1 MADPHP
7 NTRLRVDWE
16 SMGICRYHMIGG
28 KHNCTRDPCK
38 WTHPEPEVVPLM
50 WEREKARAAS
60 RERAEA
66 RGRLAERRAERE
78 SAEAGGVMDGVEER
92 VDEDRGRL
100 PLRYP
105 YSPRMREDSRHGF
118 RGRSP
123 GRSPPR
129 LNPANL
135 SHKYAT
141 EADTY
146 DREYEMRDAYVTR
159 YRGQYPMPRTQTP
172 PRGEYYERFQYGA
185 HEDMAYPP
193 ARYGDHAPP
202 GDLYDVVRYREEVY
216 HPGYE
221 GPYQRRHEEAYRGG
235 GIYYPP
241 HSFGDTATATQTRSA
256 MLESRARA
264 AEVAMPE
271 AFMAPRSDVASMQTE
286 RIEEPASTIDMRSI
300 GNINDPPKNANRQ
313 PLGRPNRLLPTPAN
327 SSPSYAEMLPAGAR
341 VIWRRAEAV
350 PPADARGEMDIEA
363 KSTTP
368 KTSNFWAKRRAADAG
383 VVQRAEEERRSEVG
397 AKRSFSHSGA
407 GAEEAGVSSRD
418 RAELMPPPPP
428 QATAKIINNTT
439 LPFYIPPI
447 PVKPRPYGLLHT
459 KAEDMGATKRMSNGE
474 AKPTGPHPSTIRV
487 APRFMSQAAIDKKLN
502 PPNALDVQERSLA
515 EARED
520 NIRLQ
525 GVTWL
530 DNVRRALQ
538 LPIRTYTTACTYY
551 HRFRLSHPHAV
562 DYAWADAA
570 AAALLMACKAEDTL
584 KKTRDILAAAYNL
597 KAGAHDPLTPDDVVF
612 EAPSRI
618 VIGLERLILES
629 SGFDFRAKYPH
640 NLMVKMCKT
649 LENDEEEL
657 KKVGSIAW
665 TVLTDL
671 YRTFAPL
678 KHTPATM
685 ALACL
690 ELATQLYAAATGDET
705 FLKQIKAFDYEK
717 AGSTRG
723 EIMETLLDLLDLY
736 THHTANSILGT
747 KYSLDDF
754 LRIRLIL
761 NKECTDD
768 SIPRFTSAP
777 ESTAINTVQAGE
789 TLSLAN
795 GHPTPVSP
803 PQAGAPNAP
812 QTLPAPQMPSL
823 PDGGG
828 TLRFMLDPR
837 LVAEEKAEV
846 KKFYT
851 QEWEE
856 VEEEIE
862 IPIPQPPRSVVRSR
876 SRDRHITETVTEIVI
891 VTVSVQS
898 GMVPLRIVLAGTTIA
913 TEARF
918 LLEEQG
924 RGVRGRI

>member
-1 MADPHP
+1 MAEPHP

-16 SMGICRYHMIGG
+16 SLGICRYHMIGG
-28 KHNCTRDPCK
+28 IHNCTRDPCK

-50 WEREKARAAS
+50 WEREKAMAAS

-66 RGRLAERRAERE
+66 RGRLAERKVDRERAG
-78 SAEAGGVMDGVEER
+78 ACVMGGVEEM
-92 VDEDRGRL
+92 VDEIAAAVSLLPKNEGGLKAWFPGPITL
-100 PLRYP
+100 PLAAAVDP
-105 YSPRMREDSRHGF
+105 YFREV
-118 RGRSP
+118 
-123 GRSPPR
+123 
-129 LNPANL
+129 
-135 SHKYAT
+135 
-141 EADTY
+141 
-146 DREYEMRDAYVTR
+146 EMRDAYEAR
-159 YRGQYPMPRTQTP
+159 YYEHYLMPTP
-172 PRGEYYERFQYGA
+172 RLAPRGDYCEGYQYGA
-185 HEDMAYPP
+185 PHKGMAYPP
-193 ARYGDHAPP
+193 ARKGEYASP
-202 GDLYDVVRYREEVY
+202 GGKYDESWCRKEVGQGSYEDQY
-216 HPGYE
+216 HERG
-221 GPYQRRHEEAYRGG
+221 EEAYRAGG
-235 GIYYPP
+235 GYY
-241 HSFGDTATATQTRSA
+241 HQHRFDDTAAATHSRPA
-256 MLESRARA
+256 ALELCARA
-264 AEVAMPE
+264 LEVAMPAALVE
-271 AFMAPRSDVASMQTE
+271 PRFDVASRQTE
-286 RIEEPASTIDMRSI
+286 RAGQPASTRDMRSI
-300 GNINDPPKNANRQ
+300 SDINDPPKNANRQ

-327 SSPSYAEMLPAGAR
+327 SSPSHAEMLPAGAR
-341 VIWRRAEAV
+341 IIWKRPEAE
-350 PPADARGEMDIEA
+350 
-363 KSTTP
+363 
-368 KTSNFWAKRRAADAG
+368 
-383 VVQRAEEERRSEVG
+383 QRADEDAVAVEKVEERRSKVG
-397 AKRSFSHSGA
+397 AEQSFSHTGA
-407 GAEEAGVSSRD
+407 GAEEAGVSVD
-418 RAELMPPPPP
+418 RAELMLPPP
-428 QATAKIINNTT
+428 QAEVKITNTAP
-439 LPFYIPPI
+439 LLLYISPT
-447 PVKPRPYGLLHT
+447 PVKPRPYGLLHA

-474 AKPTGPHPSTIRV
+474 AKPVGPHPSTIRV

-612 EAPSRI
+612 ETPSRI

-649 LENDEEEL
+649 LGNDEEEL

-690 ELATQLYAAATGDET
+690 ELATQLHAASTGNET
-705 FLKQIKAFDYEK
+705 FQEQIKAFDYEK
-717 AGSTRG
+717 AGTTRG

-754 LRIRLIL
+754 LRIRLVL

-823 PDGGG
+823 PEGGG

-837 LVAEEKAEV
+837 LVVEEKAEI

-876 SRDRHITETVTEIVI
+876 SRDRHSNRDSNRDRDRDRDRDRERDRAERHGPPPHRARGDYDHNRSEIPPRGAGERR
-891 VTVSVQS
+891 SRED
-898 GMVPLRIVLAGTTIA
+898 LR
-913 TEARF
+913 E
-918 LLEEQG
+918 
-924 RGVRGRI
+924 